1 MLTTTNT
8 RRTPLA
14 CRWILFRK
22 WSDFV
27 RPTDQ
32 TRALCV
38 RIPEVPRVV
47 TDKDCRDCK
56 LWEPAD
62 RRAS

>member
-1 MLTTTNT
+1 MNLPVNQHV
-8 RRTPLA
+8 TPLG

-27 RPTDQ
+27 HPTGQ

-38 RIPEVPRVV
+38 RIPNLPRVV
-47 TDKDCRDCK
+47 TEEECRRCQF
-56 LWEPAD
+56 WE
-62 RRAS
+62 RSGKRAC